1 MKKNIKLVNEKTD
14 GLKVERHR
22 GTWYVVNQTYFKG
35 EKVFLLES
43 EIWGDE
49 APYIIVDE
57 YNNIVMEDCY
67 ELSDL
72 QYIE

>member
-1 MKKNIKLVNEKTD
+1 MNKQKALVNMKTD
-14 GLKVERHR
+14 GLKVEGHR
-22 GTWYVVNQTYFKG
+22 GTWYVVNYTMFKG
-35 EKVFLLES
+35 KQVFLLES

-49 APYIIVDE
+49 APYIIVDK

-72 QYIE
+72 EYI

>member
-1 MKKNIKLVNEKTD
+1 MKNNVELVNEKTD
-14 GLKVERHR
+14 NLKVEGHR

-49 APYIIVDE
+49 APYIIVDK
-57 YNNIVMEDCY
+57 YNNIVMDDCY

>member
-1 MKKNIKLVNEKTD
+1 MKKSIELVNEKTD
-14 GLKVERHR
+14 NLKVEGHR
-22 GTWYVVNQTYFKG
+22 GTWYVVNTTYFKG
-35 EKVFLLES
+35 QKVFLLES

-49 APYIIVDE
+49 APYVIVNE